1 MKIHFIG
8 IGGIGVSALAQ
19 YFLSKNYQISGSDL
33 NSSEITQKLENQGIN
48 IIIGKHSSK
57 NISKDI
63 NLVIYSPAVIST
75 NLELKKAKSLGI
87 KTQTYPQALGEITK
101 KYYTI
106 AVSGTH
112 GKSTTSSMLAI
123 ILSNAGFDPTVIIGT
138 KLKEFGDSNF
148 RSGNSKYLVIEAD
161 EYKESFLNYH
171 PKIIVVTNI
180 DNDHLDYYKNLENIL
195 KSFSKYFKKMNKKG
209 FLIANND
216 DENTKKVV
224 NKNTIFYSL
233 QEKEAKE
240 IKKIIKIPGDHNI
253 QNALAAFKVAQ
264 LLGIKKE
271 KILEGI
277 SLYKG
282 SWRRFEIFN
291 KKNFTLISDYG
302 HHPTEIEKTLKATR
316 EKFPTKRIRCVFQPH
331 QIKRTLYLFDD
342 FIKVLKEAPV
352 DEIILSDIYNVAG
365 REDFKKNISS
375 KKIAETIK
383 SSKVKYKKNVKEYV
397 IKTTKKNEILIIM
410 GAGDIY
416 NLFLELKNY

>member
-63 NLVIYSPAVIST
+63 NLVIYSPAVT
-75 NLELKKAKSLGI
+75 NTNRELKKAKSLGI
-87 KTQTYPQALGEITK
+87 KTQTYPQALGKITK